1 MAVLSALA
9 IGAGIMGA
17 GSSILNTAFSHWQY
31 KDQKK
36 YNTEMSNTAYQRSVA
51 DMEAAGLNPAL
62 MYGGGGATAEST
74 LGINANGGT
83 PLNLNY
89 QAQSIQAASSIM
101 SSAAQVMNA
110 NKNPSSK
117 SYQSA
122 EQIISSIA
130 KFIK

>member
-1 MAVLSALA
+1 MALLTALA
-9 IGAGIMGA
+9 VGAGIMGA

-31 KDQKK
+31 KDQKR
-36 YNTEMSNTAYQRSVA
+36 YNNEMSNTAYQRAVT

-62 MYGGGGATAEST
+62 MYGGGGTAEST
-74 LGINANGGT
+74 PAVNTNGGT
-83 PLNLNY
+83 PLNNP
-89 QAQSIQAASSIM
+89 AQSIQAVSSIM